1 MIICII
7 ISMIINLCLCVL
19 TLLLYHELR
28 INKIDTD
35 LRVLQLEKRVEH
47 LRNNINK
54 AIKYV
59 KNFDYYIPEDNKPD
73 LLKILKN

>member
-7 ISMIINLCLCVL
+7 ISMVINLCLCVL

-35 LRVLQLEKRVEH
+35 LRVLQLEKRIEH
-47 LRNNINK
+47 LRNK
-54 AIKYV
+54 K
-59 KNFDYYIPEDNKPD
+59 
-73 LLKILKN
+73 